1 MKRIIF
7 IFAGLLITSV
17 TFADVGIRV
26 SEGKVYTLYRNS
38 VMMVNQRIHFATF
51 DADDR
56 ESFNKDNCLQT
67 SQLIMSLPAVKAKY
81 WCEKGYFKK

>member
-17 TFADVGIRV
+17 TFADVGIRA

-51 DADDR
+51 DADER
-56 ESFNKDNCLQT
+56 ESFNKDNCQQT